1 MNLIPSLYP
10 PYTLLIPCLIP
21 SEIEVEPGLLYPYAQ
36 DGGMYAG
43 QGFSLSSL
51 LEGIRGYK
59 GIRTSVECAL
69 FPYTLLIPSPPSG
82 YKTSQRRAP
91 QCAICGGSGLDL
103 TKPLPWGGY
112 EACTHCLIPD
122 GWSPEAHPGWRRHL
136 PTGYAHRSPPAAP
149 RRAPA
154 AKVRPHHPQ
163 PQNARGE
170 APTAS
175 GAHRSHP

>member
-1 MNLIPSLYP
+1 MIVPVFQTCSRPVPDPCSRPESRFAAGCSRLDMSAHTGGIDTPTPSLNIDQSG
-10 PYTLLIPCLIP
+10 TLEQVQKEAGYSCSRPL
-21 SEIEVEPGLLYPYAQ
+21 EQPG
-36 DGGMYAG
+36 
-43 QGFSLSSL
+43 
-51 LEGIRGYK
+51 
-59 GIRTSVECAL
+59 TSG
-69 FPYTLLIPSPPSG
+69 TG
-82 YKTSQRRAP
+82 RRAP
-91 QCAICGGSGLDL
+91 QCAICGGSGLDIH
-103 TKPLPWGGY
+103 KPLPWGGY